1 MKEIGRQG
9 LCLFISLFIDQK
21 GSLRSTTRHKHL
33 THLALLPY
41 TETKSML
48 EQSLRKFK
56 RKRSCSN
63 VDIFRCYLKGVM
75 FALMII

>member
-21 GSLRSTTRHKHL
+21 GSLRSATRRKHL

-48 EQSLRKFK
+48 D
-56 RKRSCSN
+56 CH
-63 VDIFRCYLKGVM
+63 
-75 FALMII
+75 